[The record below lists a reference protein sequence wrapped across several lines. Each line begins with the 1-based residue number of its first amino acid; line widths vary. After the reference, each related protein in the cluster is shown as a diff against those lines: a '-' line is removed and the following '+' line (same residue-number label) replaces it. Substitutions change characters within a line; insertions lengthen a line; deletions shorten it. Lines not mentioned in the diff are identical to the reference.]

1 MWTGSINS
9 VKNNA
14 GHALPKGASERSGS
28 TGQEKGASSR
38 ERRPNKPETGA
49 WLPPRCRSGPPRSP
63 SPFGS
68 AYGLSVHVGWLM
80 TTNIAPAQT
89 KDVLDRTRPIRKFPL
104 VQGTWY
110 RLRSPHLEQ
119 AAAQVRAADGL
130 CSSAHPAR
138 LRQGSISSEPR
149 RPAMFKSA
157 LTLFAVVAGVAK
169 RLPLFQ
175 PASIE
180 RELEQT
186 LCLIRC
192 CRQQREKAVARRPVS
207 AT

>member
-1 MWTGSINS
+1 MNPDRAAQHAGPEHQTTNLGSDVRVLSCAPVISRAYSVRGLSSGSQIRPWEAHGKHVARMRGPRNSAFKAAGEVPFRLYRHPVGLLADPCGPGSINS

-68 AYGLSVHVGWLM
+68 AYGVPVHVGWLM

-104 VQGTWY
+104 LQGTW
-110 RLRSPHLEQ
+110 
-119 AAAQVRAADGL
+119 
-130 CSSAHPAR
+130 
-138 LRQGSISSEPR
+138 
-149 RPAMFKSA
+149 
-157 LTLFAVVAGVAK
+157 
-169 RLPLFQ
+169 
-175 PASIE
+175 
-180 RELEQT
+180 
-186 LCLIRC
+186 
-192 CRQQREKAVARRPVS
+192 
-207 AT
+207 